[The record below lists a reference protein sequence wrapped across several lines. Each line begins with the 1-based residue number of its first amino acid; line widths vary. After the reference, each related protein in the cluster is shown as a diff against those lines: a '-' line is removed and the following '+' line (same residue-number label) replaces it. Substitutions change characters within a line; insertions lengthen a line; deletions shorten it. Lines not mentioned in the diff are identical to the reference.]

1 MIAEMLDMDI
11 NFIFENDPGN
21 THYMI
26 TPYSFS
32 PRLGRKMIPPVQIDL
47 GQGVLRT
54 IEEIHHEL
62 NPGMQNVGGYLLK
75 DRT

>member
-1 MIAEMLDMDI
+1 MIAEMLGK
-11 NFIFENDPGN
+11 NVEFVFKNDFSN

-47 GQGVLRT
+47 GQGVLHI
-54 IEEIHHEL
+54 IEAIHNDM
-62 NPGMQNVGGYLLK
+62 NPDMQNFSGLLVK
-75 DRT
+75 DQP